1 MAATIV
7 YDSSEAVD
15 LCSDR
20 CLYLK
25 PIAKLAITVMLPESR
40 EASKTVSN
48 WEVIARLKQM
58 AQPHQFNSIRLSR
71 STMEFLRFEG
81 ELETKNLVHT
91 LQAKLHKKT
100 VAIQGFSNGLR
111 VLAVESQVDFPT
123 QEEWESFF
131 GEEKPDTIHLEGLP
145 CKWFTPKEAR
155 GERPSEE
162 TVREVFGRFGP
173 IRNMDIPMLDMYRQ
187 EMSGRNFSSF
197 GLGGLHTFD
206 MYIQFQEH
214 EDFVKAMEALRGMK
228 LMFKGEDGKALACSM
243 KVTFDTTSHLSEAAL
258 ERRGYE
264 RQQLRKL
271 EEQRQQEKLREKEQ
285 EEADR
290 RRKEAQREKRRQEKL
305 RKRAQRQRDSEE
317 RGLLRSGMPFK
328 AEEDQEEE
336 ERMEVDIWEE
346 RKLVLALRRLQSI
359 RLLAALLEKAQHLEK
374 LKIKSKVTEPEEDLP
389 QSFPE
394 EHLEE
399 KTTSEKWEHGKANKS
414 HVGQPA
420 TVMSGHLS
428 EVLDGDHSTAF
439 DEHTDE
445 GFDYGPIK
453 ITINQARDAAP
464 TSKPP
469 SSSSDGMGGCLFDR
483 DYSCIEKPSKRRRKE
498 KIYESEEFLNY
509 LLNHYSYPSYARFY
523 PSPHP
528 ASDQASGWDRMVSN
542 NGNSFQI
549 SLRNTDGKYC
559 TEVCI
564 SQNEGLAGSNR
575 EDRYKWKITI
585 KATEPPQR
593 GLGTK
598 GSRLKGYS
606 REFQV
611 QWNESSLHPVEE
623 DLEQSNCNKG
633 LYKKSAVKG
642 SRLNKNERRRESAKD
657 LKCAS
662 FPAEPLHPAR
672 TSTDLKDDFEE
683 INSASEF
690 TGEEYQWENKY
701 GRVKSRDFKEQSS
714 GPKAKKIIGKAATF
728 GYGSRIEGGSECQG
742 EMAEHDVLQ
751 LDDGSF
757 LSSKS
762 LTACDPKKVKKKR
775 KKSKGEG
782 RGSEAGVS
790 KKRKKKRKD
799 KKKECEGS
807 ASRSNSENEE
817 RRKKHKSVKQ
827 DKLQHRHQKIKSEFS
842 SRDKTEKCKRSR
854 EQCKSE
860 KWAYQYHKPDYWGN
874 GFGDAYDCSEEFDG
888 CNYYSKKGWQRHNG
902 LEEYVDKT
910 AAQKC
915 DRYAHN
921 QFDQLYQETGTGIK
935 DGYPEKTKLK
945 IETS

>member
-7 YDSSEAVD
+7 YDSSEAVE

-40 EASKTVSN
+40 EASKTISN

-81 ELETKNLVHT
+81 ELETKSLVHT
-91 LQAKLHKKT
+91 LQAKLHQKT
-100 VAIQGFSNGLR
+100 VAIQGFSDGLR

-155 GERPSEE
+155 DERPSEE

-258 ERRGYE
+258 ERRRYE

-271 EEQRQQEKLREKEQ
+271 EQQRQQEKLREKEQ
-285 EEADR
+285 EESER
-290 RRKEAQREKRRQEKL
+290 RRKEAQHEKRRQEKL
-305 RKRAQRQRDSEE
+305 RKRAQRRRDPEE

-336 ERMEVDIWEE
+336 ERMEP
-346 RKLVLALRRLQSI
+346 
-359 RLLAALLEKAQHLEK
+359 LEK
-374 LKIKSKVTEPEEDLP
+374 LKIKSNVTEPVEDLP

-399 KTTSEKWEHGKANKS
+399 QTTSEKWAHGKANKP
-414 HVGQPA
+414 HVGQAA
-420 TVMSGHLS
+420 TVMSCHLS
-428 EVLDGDHSTAF
+428 EAPDGDHSTAF
-439 DEHTDE
+439 DEHTGE

-453 ITINQARDAAP
+453 ITINPNQQARDPAP
-464 TSKPP
+464 TSKQH
-469 SSSSDGMGGCLFDR
+469 SYSSDGMGGHLFDL
-483 DYSCIEKPSKRRRKE
+483 DYSRIGKPSKRRRKE

-509 LLNHYSYPSYARFY
+509 LLNHYSYPRYARFY

-564 SQNEGLAGSNR
+564 SQNEGQAGSNT

-585 KATEPPQR
+585 KATEPLQR

-598 GSRLKGYS
+598 DSRLKGYS

-611 QWNESSLHPVEE
+611 QWNKSGLLAEE
-623 DLEQSNCNKG
+623 EGLEQSNCNKG
-633 LYKKSAVKG
+633 LYKKSPVKG
-642 SRLNKNERRRESAKD
+642 FRVNKTEHCRESAKD
-657 LKCAS
+657 SECAF
-662 FPAEPLHPAR
+662 FPADPLHQIR
-672 TSTDLKDDFEE
+672 TSTDLKDFFEE

-701 GRVKSRDFKEQSS
+701 VCMKSRDFKEQSS
-714 GPKAKKIIGKAATF
+714 GLKAKKRTGKAATF
-728 GYGSRIEGGSECQG
+728 GYGSRIEEGSEGQG
-742 EMAEHDVLQ
+742 QTAEHDVLQ
-751 LDDGSF
+751 LDDSSF

-782 RGSEAGVS
+782 RGSAAGVSHGS
-790 KKRKKKRKD
+790 KKRKKRRKD

-827 DKLQHRHQKIKSEFS
+827 DKPQHRHQKIKGEFS
-842 SRDKTEKCKRSR
+842 SRDNTEKCKRSR

-888 CNYYSKKGWQRHNG
+888 CNYYSEKGWQRHNG

-910 AAQKC
+910 ANPAAQKY

-921 QFDQLYQETGTGIK
+921 QLDQLYQETGTGIK
-935 DGYPEKTKLK
+935 DGYQ
-945 IETS
+945 

>member
-7 YDSSEAVD
+7 YDSSEAVE
-15 LCSDR
+15 LCLDR

-81 ELETKNLVHT
+81 ELETKSLVHT
-91 LQAKLHKKT
+91 LQAKLHQKT
-100 VAIQGFSNGLR
+100 VAIQGFSDGLR

-145 CKWFTPKEAR
+145 CKWFTSKEAR
-155 GERPSEE
+155 SERPSEE

-197 GLGGLHTFD
+197 GFGGLHTFD
-206 MYIQFQEH
+206 MFIQFQEH

-271 EEQRQQEKLREKEQ
+271 EKQRQQEKLREKEQ
-285 EEADR
+285 EEAER

-305 RKRAQRQRDSEE
+305 RKRAQRRRDPEE
-317 RGLLRSGMPFK
+317 RGLPRSGMPFK

-336 ERMEVDIWEE
+336 ERME
-346 RKLVLALRRLQSI
+346 
-359 RLLAALLEKAQHLEK
+359 HLEK
-374 LKIKSKVTEPEEDLP
+374 LKIKSNVTKPEKDLP

-399 KTTSEKWEHGKANKS
+399 QTTSENWAHGKANKL

-420 TVMSGHLS
+420 TVVSGHLS

-439 DEHTDE
+439 DKHTGE

-453 ITINQARDAAP
+453 ITINQNQQARDPTP
-464 TSKPP
+464 TSKPH
-469 SSSSDGMGGCLFDR
+469 SYSSDGMGGRLFDL
-483 DYSCIEKPSKRRRKE
+483 DYSCMGKPSKRRRKE

-528 ASDQASGWDRMVSN
+528 GSDQASGWDRMVSN

-564 SQNEGLAGSNR
+564 SQNEGQAGSNT

-585 KATEPPQR
+585 KATEPLQR

-598 GSRLKGYS
+598 DSRLKGCS

-611 QWNESSLHPVEE
+611 QWNESSLHAEE
-623 DLEQSNCNKG
+623 EGLEQSNCNKG
-633 LYKKSAVKG
+633 LYKKTPVKG
-642 SRLNKNERRRESAKD
+642 FRVNKTEHRRESAKD
-657 LKCAS
+657 SECAS
-662 FPAEPLHPAR
+662 FPADPLHQTR
-672 TSTDLKDDFEE
+672 TDLKDFFEE

-690 TGEEYQWENKY
+690 TGEEYQWQNKY
-701 GRVKSRDFKEQSS
+701 VHMKSRDFKEQSS
-714 GPKAKKIIGKAATF
+714 GPKTKKIIGKAAIF
-728 GYGSRIEGGSECQG
+728 GYGSRIEEESEGQG
-742 EMAEHDVLQ
+742 QTAEHDILQ

-762 LTACDPKKVKKKR
+762 LTACDPKKMKKKR

-782 RGSEAGVS
+782 RGSAAGVGQVS
-790 KKRKKKRKD
+790 KKRKKRRKD
-799 KKKECEGS
+799 KKKECEVS
-807 ASRSNSENEE
+807 ASRCNSENEE
-817 RRKKHKSVKQ
+817 RRKKHKSMKQ
-827 DKLQHRHQKIKSEFS
+827 DKHRHQKIKGEFS
-842 SRDKTEKCKRSR
+842 SRDNTEKCKRSR
-854 EQCKSE
+854 EQCMSE

-874 GFGDAYDCSEEFDG
+874 GFGDAYDCSEEFEG
-888 CNYYSKKGWQRHNG
+888 CNYYSKKGWQRYNG
-902 LEEYVDKT
+902 LEEYAGKT
-910 AAQKC
+910 ANAAAQKY

-921 QFDQLYQETGTGIK
+921 QLDQLYQETGTGIK
-935 DGYPEKTKLK
+935 DGYEEKKQD
-945 IETS
+945 